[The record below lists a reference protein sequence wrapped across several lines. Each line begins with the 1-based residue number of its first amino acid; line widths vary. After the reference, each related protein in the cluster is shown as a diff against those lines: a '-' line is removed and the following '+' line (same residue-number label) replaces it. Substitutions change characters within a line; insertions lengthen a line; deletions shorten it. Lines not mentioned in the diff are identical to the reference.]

1 VTRLKKARKRM
12 KIYKSCF
19 GFREPYQVL
28 VDGTFCQA
36 AITNKAFV
44 QQSIGFIF
52 KGQVKFL
59 TTPCVIKESEKL
71 GSFMMGATILLKQ
84 CKIHYCHHKAAIGAI
99 DCLYSMLGD
108 GNTCHYL
115 VATQDDMFK
124 KKLRKTPGV
133 PIIYLHG
140 KVAVLEKS
148 TAKTNDHAE
157 KLAKDRLGLSKYEE
171 ESLRELRA
179 SILGEVTEASTSE
192 KGKQGDEE
200 EGSQG
205 KKKKRKRK
213 MDEGEEMS
221 VEPEEMEEPQQKK
234 KRKKNRNEME
244 HGDSEMS
251 GAGEKKKKKNKE
263 RNRTLESVEQE
274 EKVDAMDNKVEGK
287 VVEPKQRKGILKNAG
302 EVRVDLEVDVQN
314 TKKEKKKKKK
324 DRLNKGEWGTG
335 IEEMR
340 GEGSN
345 EMGNQH
351 WGEGRG
357 KKKGKRNKSFSE

>member
-1 VTRLKKARKRM
+1 M

-84 CKIHYCHHKAAIGAI
+84 CKIHYCHHKAAVGAT

-108 GNTCHYL
+108 GNPCHYL
-115 VATQDDMFK
+115 VATQDDLFK

-148 TAKTNDHAE
+148 TAKTNDQAE
-157 KLAKDRLGLSKYEE
+157 KLAKQRLGLSKYEE

-179 SILGEVTEASTSE
+179 SILGEETEPSTSE
-192 KGKQGDEE
+192 KRKREDDDEE
-200 EGSQG
+200 SVQD
-205 KKKKRKRK
+205 KKKKKKKRK
-213 MDEGEEMS
+213 MDEGEVMN
-221 VEPEEMEEPQQKK
+221 VEPERMEEPGH
-234 KRKKNRNEME
+234 KKNRKKIRNDME
-244 HGDSEMS
+244 QVDSEMRD
-251 GAGEKKKKKNKE
+251 AGEKKKKKKSKHG
-263 RNRTLESVEQE
+263 TLESVEQE
-274 EKVDAMDNKVEGK
+274 EKVHVIDNTVEGK
-287 VVEPKQRKGILKNAG
+287 EGEPKQRKGILKNAG
-302 EVRVDLEVDVQN
+302 EYSVTLEVDVQKK
-314 TKKEKKKKKK
+314 KKEKKKKNK

-335 IEEMR
+335 IEETT
-340 GEGSN
+340 GEESN
-345 EMGNQH
+345 EKGNQH
-351 WGEGRG
+351 LELGRER
-357 KKKGKRNKSFSE
+357 KKRKHKRSFSE